1 MICFLDQILV
11 SLLEFMESADDE
23 LKQNLYSDLNDYLN
37 EIEKTEII
45 WMAVFMVVICFFFL
59 VFFVFNM
66 FKKVSELEVMNYV
79 LNKLVSIAKK
89 ENK

>member
-11 SLLEFMESADDE
+11 SLLKFMESADDE
-23 LKQNLYSDLNDYLN
+23 LKQNLYNDLNDYLN
-37 EIEKTEII
+37 EIEKTEMI

-66 FKKVSELEVMNYV
+66 FKKASELEVMNYV
-79 LNKLVSIAKK
+79 LNKLVSIAKR